1 MYKIFL
7 QIWSFVCIDVFYPK
21 ETSEKLFSLNLEK
34 FYILGALMNT
44 SLFKLIIQ
52 KEIWI
57 ICIYNLFLI
66 SSAIIKKNDL
76 NKNIFNTDLNNVQ
89 IIKII

>member
-1 MYKIFL
+1 
-7 QIWSFVCIDVFYPK
+7 
-21 ETSEKLFSLNLEK
+21 
-34 FYILGALMNT
+34 MNT